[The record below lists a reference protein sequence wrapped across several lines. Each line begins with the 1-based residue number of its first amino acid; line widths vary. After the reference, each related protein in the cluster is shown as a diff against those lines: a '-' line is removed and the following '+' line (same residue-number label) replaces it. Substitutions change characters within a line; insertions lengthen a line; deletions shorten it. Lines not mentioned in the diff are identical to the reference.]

1 MTQQEI
7 KCSDPGYFTFFP
19 KEQSNSFINIQSE
32 DPGTANNDLS
42 IIGPNSME
50 GTCDDLF
57 TNTMGDLNK
66 INDSSFINKI
76 NDSATEQ
83 DS

>member
-1 MTQQEI
+1 
-7 KCSDPGYFTFFP
+7 
-19 KEQSNSFINIQSE
+19 
-32 DPGTANNDLS
+32 
-42 IIGPNSME
+42 ME